1 MELSSLELS
10 KIITCLNNEF
20 NEETGKYYLNNTY
33 QIFNN
38 SFLFKFNHSLK
49 DKKFLIV
56 NPKIGIWTSEF
67 DLKNKTAEGYVQSLR
82 KNLTRG
88 KIVKLEQPNGER
100 ICIITFETKKGIRKL
115 ICEFFREGNL
125 IVVDQ
130 NNKILSC
137 LNQLNVRHRNIIPG
151 GKYELPPERGKDI
164 LNLQYEDILQIPQSN
179 IEIAKWIGRNYS
191 ISKKYVEEILHLSNI
206 NNDILCSSLS
216 QKQID
221 SLYRELKSFIKIGNS
236 NNMNVWV
243 YYEKNNISDI
253 SIIKLHANE
262 QQEYKKIDSII
273 QALDKNI
280 TPELLKK
287 EQKIS
292 QEPLNNKIMKLEQTI
307 KLQTNAKN
315 EQKKKAKLLRQIAE
329 DLGNSTKIKT
339 VFSKRKIEIIS
350 PKEGFFSV
358 PTIDPKLSMP
368 IKTTAIKL
376 SSITYSRAKQ
386 IEKKIEKIE
395 KAELKLQN
403 QLDKLK
409 KKTSQQDVDEIKLKV
424 KDKPLWFERYRWFL
438 TSQKTLVI
446 GGRDTHSNNAI
457 IQKHV
462 QENDAIFHADII
474 GSPFFILREENKDQ
488 SLSYSEVAWATA
500 SFSRAWRTQ
509 TPVSV
514 YWVKPDQVKKS
525 ATSGTY
531 LPKGSFMII
540 GKKNM
545 IKKIKLEI
553 AVGVIKIQDRYTL
566 MSGPLDAI
574 KSNCIAFVV
583 LKPGKI
589 KASDIAKKI
598 KQEIISMLENQTAKI
613 YQAKSIDEFIKV
625 LPAGGAEIIRKE
637 KGDINQNKYN

>member
-253 SIIKLHANE
+253 SIIKLPLETTMSFLVLGIASSPA
-262 QQEYKKIDSII
+262 SIF
-273 QALDKNI
+273 N
-280 TPELLKK
+280 
-287 EQKIS
+287 
-292 QEPLNNKIMKLEQTI
+292 TI
-307 KLQTNAKN
+307 
-315 EQKKKAKLLRQIAE
+315 
-329 DLGNSTKIKT
+329 
-339 VFSKRKIEIIS
+339 
-350 PKEGFFSV
+350 
-358 PTIDPKLSMP
+358 
-368 IKTTAIKL
+368 
-376 SSITYSRAKQ
+376 
-386 IEKKIEKIE
+386 
-395 KAELKLQN
+395 
-403 QLDKLK
+403 
-409 KKTSQQDVDEIKLKV
+409 
-424 KDKPLWFERYRWFL
+424 
-438 TSQKTLVI
+438 
-446 GGRDTHSNNAI
+446 
-457 IQKHV
+457 
-462 QENDAIFHADII
+462 
-474 GSPFFILREENKDQ
+474 
-488 SLSYSEVAWATA
+488 
-500 SFSRAWRTQ
+500 
-509 TPVSV
+509 
-514 YWVKPDQVKKS
+514 
-525 ATSGTY
+525 
-531 LPKGSFMII
+531 
-540 GKKNM
+540 
-545 IKKIKLEI
+545 
-553 AVGVIKIQDRYTL
+553 
-566 MSGPLDAI
+566 
-574 KSNCIAFVV
+574 
-583 LKPGKI
+583 
-589 KASDIAKKI
+589 
-598 KQEIISMLENQTAKI
+598 
-613 YQAKSIDEFIKV
+613 
-625 LPAGGAEIIRKE
+625 
-637 KGDINQNKYN
+637 

>member
-1 MELSSLELS
+1 MELSSIEFS

-20 NEETGKYYLNNTY
+20 NDEKGKYYLNNTY

-49 DKKFLIV
+49 AKKFLII
-56 NPKIGIWTSEF
+56 NPKIGIWISEF
-67 DLKNKTAEGYVQSLR
+67 DLKDKTAEGYVNSLR

-88 KIVKLEQPNGER
+88 KIIKLEQPNGER

-125 IVVDQ
+125 IVIDQ

-151 GKYELPPERGKDI
+151 GKYELPPEHGKDI
-164 LNLQYEDILQIPQSN
+164 LDLQYKDILQIQQSN

-206 NNDILCSSLS
+206 NNDALCSSLS

-221 SLYRELKSFIKIGNS
+221 SLYKELKLLVEIGNS
-236 NNMNVWV
+236 NNMSVWV
-243 YYEKNNISDI
+243 YYKKNNISDI

-262 QQEYKKIDSII
+262 QQEHKKIDSII
-273 QALDKNI
+273 HALDQSI

-292 QEPLNNKIMKLEQTI
+292 QEPLNRKIIKLEQTI
-307 KLQTNAKN
+307 KLQINSKN
-315 EQKKKAKLLRQIAE
+315 EQKNKAKLLRQIAE
-329 DLGNSTKIKT
+329 DLSNSTKIKT
-339 VFSKRKIEIIS
+339 VFLKRKIEIIT
-350 PKEGFFSV
+350 PKEGFFSI
-358 PTIDPKLSMP
+358 PTIDSKLLLP

-376 SSITYSRAKQ
+376 SSLTYSRAKQ
-386 IEKKIEKIE
+386 IEKKVEGIE
-395 KAELKLQN
+395 KAELKIRN

-409 KKTSQQDVDEIKLKV
+409 EKMNRQDITEVELKV
-424 KDKPLWFERYRWFL
+424 KDNPLWFERYRWFL

-446 GGRDTHSNNAI
+446 GGRDVHSNNAI

-488 SLSYSEVAWATA
+488 SLSYSEVAGATA

-525 ATSGTY
+525 APSGTY
-531 LPKGSFMII
+531 LPKGSFLIV

-553 AVGVIKIQDRYTL
+553 AVGAIKIQDRYTL

-574 KSNCIAFVV
+574 RSNCVAFVV

-589 KASDIAKKI
+589 KASDLAKKI
-598 KQEIISMLENQTAKI
+598 KQEIISMLENQMAKI
-613 YQAKSIDEFIKV
+613 YQAKSIDEFIKA
-625 LPAGGAEIIRKE
+625 LPSGGSEIIRKE
-637 KGDINQNKYN
+637 KGDINQDKYN